1 MYSRWIEQSQDEK
14 KEEEQEKEEK
24 WRERGRETKTQKI
37 RSGQRMVT
45 IGFPQRLPE
54 VTASFP
60 APALGKISS
69 LIPQL
74 PVRNISLQQSQQI
87 NIKSPLPFGN

>member
-1 MYSRWIEQSQDEK
+1 MYSRWIEQGQ
-14 KEEEQEKEEK
+14 EEEQEKEEQ
-24 WRERGRETKTQKI
+24 WRERGRERKTQKI

-45 IGFPQRLPE
+45 VGFPQRLPE

-74 PVRNISLQQSQQI
+74 PVRNILLQQSQQI
-87 NIKSPLPFGN
+87 NIKFPLPFGK